1 MVDRILKQV
10 KNNSTSRNTKADYNC
25 TKCRDT
31 TWIETENGMKRCGC
45 YEKSISIRR
54 WERFGVDP
62 AKVKKIGKYEEY
74 NEITKKAKNI
84 TINYIKNFQTI
95 KYQEENG
102 LAFLG
107 QPGSGKS
114 HLAIGIG
121 ASFIN
126 SVICPNVVYMPY
138 LEAMKEL
145 KSSQFE
151 SDEYFR
157 LLNKYTKADLLII
170 DDLFK
175 DKVKNRELRENA
187 ELTEADTRC
196 ILPIINQRYINNKP
210 TIYSSEC
217 TPNMLLDIDE
227 ALAGRILERSNIVV
241 FKYGLENNYRMKKF
255 K

>member
-1 MVDRILKQV
+1 MRQV
-10 KNNSTSRNTKADYNC
+10 KANTQHSTSRNLKADY
-25 TKCRDT
+25 KCNKCKDT
-31 TWIETENGMKRCGC
+31 TWIETENGMKRCTC
-45 YEKSISIRR
+45 YEKSISTRR

-62 AKVKKIGKYEEY
+62 HKVKSIKNFQDY
-74 NEITKKAKNI
+74 NEVTKKAKSLAI
-84 TINYIKNFQTI
+84 KYIQNFQTI
-95 KYQEENG
+95 RHEEENG

-107 QPGSGKS
+107 QPGAGKS
-114 HLAIGIG
+114 HLAVGIG
-121 ASFIN
+121 ANFIKG
-126 SVICPNVVYMPY
+126 VICPNVIYMPY

-145 KSSQFE
+145 KCAQFE

-175 DKVKNRELRENA
+175 DKVKNRKIRENA

-227 ALAGRILERSNIVV
+227 ALAGRILERSNVVV
-241 FKYGLENNYRMKKF
+241 FKYGLENNYRMRKF